1 MNINPINFKGV
12 YKINKKDER
21 QAALAVVN
29 AQTLSE
35 IPVEIVRH
43 TLSGDIFVLTREN
56 AIKYNNENY
65 GEKTSLMHFCR
76 FELTKKQLREGEEKF
91 FWFSGECNKKTD
103 KIIDDGYK
111 GEILSFNNGVAEI
124 QIEDFEK

>member
-43 TLSGDIFVLTREN
+43 TLSGDIFVLTRED
-56 AIKYNNENY
+56 AVKYNKENY
-65 GEKTSLMHFCR
+65 GEKNSIMHFCR

-91 FWFSGECNKKTD
+91 FWFSGECNRKTD
-103 KIIDDGYK
+103 KVIEDGYK

-124 QIEDFEK
+124 QIENFEK

>member
-43 TLSGDIFVLTREN
+43 TLSGDIFVLTRED
-56 AIKYNNENY
+56 AVKYNKENY
-65 GEKTSLMHFCR
+65 GEKNSIMHFCR

-91 FWFSGECNKKTD
+91 FWFSGECNRKTD
-103 KIIDDGYK
+103 KVIEDGYK
-111 GEILSFNNGVAEI
+111 GEILSFDYGLINI
-124 QIEDFEK
+124 TKSC